1 VGAEPVDWPLK
12 TRCCGGSCYCG
23 GPVIGV
29 MPEATMQL
37 SHALL
42 REAKARDADLIVT
55 ICPLCQ
61 FNMEGFQDRMTRRFG
76 HPHDMPVAFISQL
89 VGIALGIDE
98 KRLGIHRLL
107 RWHLPGREMVAAGGG
122 GDA

>member
-1 VGAEPVDWPLK
+1 
-12 TRCCGGSCYCG
+12 
-23 GPVIGV
+23 
-29 MPEATMQL
+29 MQL